1 MFAFNFQHSTIAR
14 DRTELENRIM
24 DEKIVQ
30 EILHELFS
38 SLEALDTQSTAIFQ
52 LLKDKGIATDEE
64 LASHLEQAGNASSV
78 RWLAARVR
86 IDYLLSGAIKSAEQD
101 AQKKKESASTAEEKS
116 TEKETTQAAKAD
128 AKPSNEKEAAKIA
141 QPVAGNGKSEA
152 DETSVTVEKDRN
164 QTDEAKKEKQN
175 NNQKQNNNN
184 NDPTKNAAD
193 KAA

>member
-1 MFAFNFQHSTIAR
+1 
-14 DRTELENRIM
+14 M

-86 IDYLLSGAIKSAEQD
+86 IDYLLSGAIKAAEQD
-101 AQKKKESASTAEEKS
+101 AQKKKESASTAEEKPA
-116 TEKETTQAAKAD
+116 EKETTQAAKAD

-164 QTDEAKKEKQN
+164 QTDEAKKEKRN
-175 NNQKQNNNN
+175 NNQKQNNNTN

>member
-1 MFAFNFQHSTIAR
+1 
-14 DRTELENRIM
+14 M

-152 DETSVTVEKDRN
+152 DETSVTVEKHQN
-164 QTDEAKKEKQN
+164 QTDEANKKGKQSN
-175 NNQKQNNNN
+175 SQKQNNNTN